1 MNTYSATPSVVAV
14 VNGIPNACKNSD
26 CTYTFL
32 TNVPKVMT
40 ASLAG
45 STLSLT
51 LSDPTNI
58 NANLKKVTVTLDG
71 QPCTIV
77 DLNKTMTNFTCTLPS
92 NPDGSAIL
100 RAGSYF
106 PVVKIDPV
114 GYIDVDSNV
123 TAINVPFTVIAAISD
138 YSIGNGGINIKLTG
152 TGFPLT
158 A

>member
-1 MNTYSATPSVVAV
+1 MKTYSATPSVVAV

-26 CTYTFL
+26 CTFTFL
-32 TNVPKVMT
+32 TNVPKIMT
-40 ASLAG
+40 AGLTG

-77 DLNKTMTNFTCTLPS
+77 DLTKTMTNFTCTLP
-92 NPDGSAIL
+92 NNTDGSAIL
-100 RAGSYF
+100 RAGNHF
-106 PVVKIDPV
+106 PVVKIDPI
-114 GYIDVDSNV
+114 GYIDVDSSV

-138 YSIGNGGINIKLTG
+138 FGTQNGGISIKLTG